1 MGTCVHEAVGRVVD
15 GRIEVEC
22 ERLEEGRRVS
32 LFIVDD
38 QGVNVTPEAKR
49 FLLEQHAAVERGE
62 TVDAL
67 EFLDELRRDSFE
79 TTT

>member
-1 MGTCVHEAVGRVVD
+1 M
-15 GRIEVEC
+15 
-22 ERLEEGRRVS
+22 S